1 MRGWSQI
8 GQWSWQHDQCGRTV
22 WDSPHICLAQ
32 VRHQLRESWRK
43 MKFQKFLN
51 SNRHEA
57 AAFSNVVYSE
67 RRCEVARQ
75 SYTSTTIGLF
85 FHVVR

>member
-1 MRGWSQI
+1 MQFLGEGDEGLVTDRA
-8 GQWSWQHDQCGRTV
+8 WSWQHDQCGRTV

-32 VRHQLRESWRK
+32 VRHQLRESWRR

-75 SYTSTTIGLF
+75 SYTSTTI
-85 FHVVR
+85 